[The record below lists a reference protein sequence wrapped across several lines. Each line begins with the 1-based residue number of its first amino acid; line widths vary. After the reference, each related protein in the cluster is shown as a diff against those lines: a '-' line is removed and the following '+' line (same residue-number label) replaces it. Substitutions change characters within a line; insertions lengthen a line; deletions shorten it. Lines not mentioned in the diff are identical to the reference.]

1 MKKYVRWFWPG
12 VLAVVSAVLVVMAGM
27 SGLFPPLFFA
37 LLFLV
42 VLAVFGASLLL
53 ATSPKAGLR
62 AAGAV
67 FSVIASAAFIFVAVY
82 LGILISTVDKIAG
95 AQTEIRYI
103 EVRVRAEDRAA
114 AIADLGGHTLGFYEG
129 ADAEFV
135 GQVMDEIRE
144 TNGESL
150 KEQSFDSP
158 HTMAQ
163 KLLDSGIDAAVMNQA
178 YASLIEDMIPDFS
191 SKTRVIYVK
200 AFETE
205 LGEDLAWF
213 KDSKGEQ
220 KNYSVTE
227 DPCTILV
234 SGIDVEGPISTV
246 SRSDVNIL
254 MTVNPKKHSVL
265 LTNTPRDY
273 YVPIPDISRGARD
286 KLTHAGVYGVHA
298 TMRTLSELYEV
309 DVPQYVRVN
318 FSSLISLV
326 DVLGGVDVNSEVAFT
341 AGGYTFVQGLN
352 HMDGAQALAFSRQRY
367 AFADGDNQR
376 GKNQM
381 AVMTAII
388 SKLQSKAILKNP
400 AGLLQVIAES
410 MQTSY
415 TRSQI
420 MEVIS
425 WELAGGYRW
434 TVDRQ
439 AVSGRDD
446 QQQTFSMPG
455 TPLYVM
461 WPDEEAVKAAA
472 KRIREQME

>member
-12 VLAVVSAVLVVMAGM
+12 VLAVISTVLVVMAGM
-27 SGLFPPLFFA
+27 SGMLPPLFFA

-42 VLAVFGASLLL
+42 VLAVFGGCILLSTSKKASLR
-53 ATSPKAGLR
+53 TVGAG
-62 AAGAV
+62 
-67 FSVIASAAFIFVAVY
+67 FSVIASVAFVFVAVY
-82 LGILISTVDKIAG
+82 LGILIRTVDKVAG
-95 AQTEIRYI
+95 GQTETRYI
-103 EVRVRAEDRAA
+103 EVRVRAEDRAS

-135 GQVMDEIRE
+135 GQVMGEIQE
-144 TNGESL
+144 ANGGSL
-150 KEQSFDSP
+150 KDQSFNSP
-158 HTMAQ
+158 LTMAQ
-163 KLLDSGIDAAVMNQA
+163 ELLNNSIDATVMNQA
-178 YASLIEDMIPDFS
+178 YAALIEDMIPDFA

-205 LGEDLAWF
+205 LGEDLAWL
-213 KDSKGEQ
+213 KDGNG

-234 SGIDVEGPISTV
+234 SGIDVEGPISTM

-286 KLTHAGVYGVHA
+286 KLTHAGVYGVHSS
-298 TMRTLSELYEV
+298 MKTLSELYGV

-341 AGGYTFVQGLN
+341 VGGYTFVQGLN

-420 MEVIS
+420 MEVIA

-434 TVDRQ
+434 AVDRQ
-439 AVSGRDD
+439 AVSGRGD

-455 TPLYVM
+455 TYSYVM
-461 WPDEEAVKAAA
+461 WPDEDAVKEAA